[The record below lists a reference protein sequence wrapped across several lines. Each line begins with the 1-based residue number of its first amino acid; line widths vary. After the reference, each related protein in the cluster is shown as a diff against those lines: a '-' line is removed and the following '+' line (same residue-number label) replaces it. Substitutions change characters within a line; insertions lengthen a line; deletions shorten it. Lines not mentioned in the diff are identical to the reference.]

1 MKFEGEYLYGKKIKG
16 KFYIKGRLEF
26 DGKFLYDRKWN
37 GKGYDEHGNIIYEL
51 NNGDGKVKEYKFGNF
66 EFEGEYLKGKKH
78 GMDMLKNMIL
88 LIIFWNLK
96 VNIKM
101 EKDKNIV
108 ILKNNIETS
117 EETIT
122 EI

>member
-37 GKGYDEHGNIIYEL
+37 GKVYDEHGNIIYEL

-78 GMDMLKNMIL
+78 GYVKEYDFINNFLEFEGKYKNG
-88 LIIFWNLK
+88 K
-96 VNIKM
+96 R
-101 EKDKNIV
+101 
-108 ILKNNIETS
+108 
-117 EETIT
+117 
-122 EI
+122 